1 MRSVLLAFQSDQAL
15 AVMKNALAQCGY
27 SIPAEC
33 KSGSEVVRTVGRMGG
48 RVPIVVCG
56 FRLGDMTAKD
66 LYEMLPPGTN
76 MVVLLSQ
83 AQGALRYEFPSE
95 VLTLNL
101 PVSRSDL
108 LQTLDNIAS
117 ISEEEFIP
125 GERVHRTE
133 DEKRIIEEA
142 KSLLMDRHLMTESQA
157 HRYLQR
163 QSMNNGRKMVE
174 TAALILSRGK

>member
-1 MRSVLLAFQSDQAL
+1 MKSVLLAFQSDKAL
-15 AVMKNALAQCGY
+15 AVIKNALLQCGY
-27 SIPAEC
+27 KVLAEC
-33 KSGSEVVRTVGRMGG
+33 MSGSEVVRTIRRIGDNA
-48 RVPIVVCG
+48 PIVVCS
-56 FRLGDMTAKD
+56 FRLSDMTAKD
-66 LYEMLPPGTN
+66 MYEMLPPKSN

-83 AQGALRYEFPSE
+83 AQGALRYEFPGE

-108 LQTLDNIAS
+108 IQTLDNIAS
-117 ISEEEFIP
+117 ISEEEFMP
-125 GERVHRTE
+125 SQRVHRSD

-142 KSLLMDRHLMTESQA
+142 KSLLMERHLMTESQA

-174 TAALILSRGK
+174 TAALILSRGG